1 MNKSEI
7 YHVLKSIPISLQHD
21 ATPPSP
27 AGHHSEE
34 AGMLDPSS
42 KIFPCTDK
50 EGKHHPK
57 NQLHRELQSSGHHPA
72 VPSVSYPRQRM
83 LRTHGCTEFSAQTS
97 QPRTKMCK
105 RSPKSSQQLN

>member
-1 MNKSEI
+1 MNRYEI
-7 YHVLKSIPISLQHD
+7 YHVFKSIPISSQHD
-21 ATPPSP
+21 APSP
-27 AGHHSEE
+27 SPVGNHSEE

-72 VPSVSYPRQRM
+72 VPSFSYPRQRM
-83 LRTHGCTEFSAQTS
+83 LRAHSCAQLST
-97 QPRTKMCK
+97 
-105 RSPKSSQQLN
+105 